1 VSTLLHLDQIS
12 GRYGHVTALHP
23 LTLTVDTGTRH
34 ALIGPNGAGKSTL
47 LHLIAGTLRPAT
59 GRILLDGH
67 DITRRRPAGRA
78 RAGIART
85 FQHPGIIAALTVAE
99 HLRLAQPR
107 HTAKDQ
113 ERLTAVAGVLHR
125 VGLAELADVPAG
137 QLTYGQQ
144 RLLELATALA
154 TRPRLLLLDEPSA
167 GLDTASIN
175 HLADVLHDLPAGTGV
190 MLVDHHL
197 PLVWKVADTV
207 TVLHHGTHL
216 TTGTPAEVRADR
228 TVQAAYLH
236 PTAHVDDRPAQT
248 GGPIVLHVRGLRA
261 GYQGADVLHDIDL
274 DIRAGTV
281 HALLGLNGAGKSTLL
296 NTIGGLHRARAGTI
310 TLTAA
315 SSSTACGRMPAARSA
330 IVPQGRRLFAGLT
343 VGEHLDLAA
352 RRHGSGRP
360 AWTRAGVLKLMPA
373 LGDALHRT
381 PGQLSGGQQ
390 QFLALARA
398 LLLGPD
404 LLLLDEP
411 TEGLAPALTGELRHV
426 LAELRAAGQT
436 VLIAEQNTTFAF
448 GIADSFTILDHGRA
462 VHTAAATDPGA
473 LDHLNTRLGAL
484 SGDLP

>member
-1 VSTLLHLDQIS
+1 VNTLLHLDQIS

-23 LTLTVDTGTRH
+23 FTLTVEAGTRH

-47 LHLIAGTLRPAT
+47 LHLIAGTLRPAA
-59 GRILLDGH
+59 GRVVLDGH
-67 DITRRRPAGRA
+67 DITRRRPADRA
-78 RAGIART
+78 RAGITRT

-99 HLRLAQPR
+99 HLRLAQHR
-107 HTAKDQ
+107 HTGKDQ
-113 ERLTAVAGVLHR
+113 ERLTAVASVLHR
-125 VGLAELADVPAG
+125 VGLAELANVPAG

-175 HLADVLHDLPAGTGV
+175 HLADVLHDLPGGTGV

-216 TTGTPAEVRADR
+216 ITGTPAQVREDQ

-236 PTAHVDDRPAQT
+236 PAGLADDRPAHT
-248 GGPIVLHVRGLRA
+248 GGPIVLQVRGLRA

-274 DIRAGTV
+274 DIRGGTV

-296 NTIGGLHRARAGTI
+296 NTIGGLHRARAGTV
-310 TLTAA
+310 TVTAA
-315 SSSTACGRMPAARSA
+315 GNTADRTPAARSA

-360 AWTRAGVLKLMPA
+360 AWTRAGVLKLMPT

-426 LAELRAAGQT
+426 LAQLRAAGQT

-448 GIADSFTILDHGRA
+448 GIADTFTVLDHGRA

-473 LDHLNTRLGAL
+473 LDHVNTRLGAL
-484 SGDLP
+484 SGDLT